1 MTLTFQSDEANASI
15 TPDVIGGFAV
25 VFPHVSCVYVQD
37 VDAREQVLR
46 HNLVL
51 LPTPEFSLVFVPR
64 NLKGRCALKLAFKV
78 NISSFEGLDRKRLL
92 AEHRWFWN

>member
-1 MTLTFQSDEANASI
+1 MALTFQSDGANARVA
-15 TPDVIGGFAV
+15 PHVVGGFAV
-25 VFPHVSCVYVQD
+25 VVPDVSCVYVQD

-64 NLKGRCALKLAFKV
+64 NLKGRRALKLTFQV

-92 AEHRWFWN
+92 AEHGWFWN